1 MIAVTG
7 AAIVLSWFPGLRY
20 GFRRSLASLLR
31 RKRIRAGCE
40 LAVVG
45 PSFTMSQIARSCASV
60 TSPERLLWVRALRKI
75 TSRHSSLIIVVP
87 TVGVEGAAIVAGA
100 GRARAR
106 RRTAARGAR
115 RPAWQWGAKRLRSDA
130 LARGPRNLEGPSLV
144 TVSSRF

>member
-7 AAIVLSWFPGLRY
+7 ATIVLSWFPGLRK

-45 PSFTMSQIARSCASV
+45 PSFTMSQIARNCASV
-60 TSPERLLWVRALRKI
+60 TSPARLLWVRALRKI
-75 TSRHSSLIIVVP
+75 TSRHSSLTIVVP
-87 TVGVEGAAIVAGA
+87 TVGVEGAGIVAGG

-106 RRTAARGAR
+106 RHECGARPRAAR
-115 RPAWQWGAKRLRSDA
+115 A
-130 LARGPRNLEGPSLV
+130 LAQQDFRF
-144 TVSSRF
+144 SSRRVAPVGRAFGALLM